1 MVTRSQQ
8 ELARARGVAAD
19 ALLEQL
25 LLGQQQQ
32 QQQQKQAENNENP
45 SPSPPQPPHPS
56 QATQGTA
63 NLFAAAIG
71 GENQAP
77 AAIQHSTAVH
87 GRTGQ
92 HAGHHVTAD
101 GRAHNAL

>member
-32 QQQQKQAENNENP
+32 QQQQQQAENNENP
-45 SPSPPQPPHPS
+45 SSSPPQPPHPS

-63 NLFAAAIG
+63 NLFAAATSLPAFLG
-71 GENQAP
+71 HVPPTHHNLQASP
-77 AAIQHSTAVH
+77 SMCCTWQ
-87 GRTGQ
+87 R
-92 HAGHHVTAD
+92 
-101 GRAHNAL
+101 